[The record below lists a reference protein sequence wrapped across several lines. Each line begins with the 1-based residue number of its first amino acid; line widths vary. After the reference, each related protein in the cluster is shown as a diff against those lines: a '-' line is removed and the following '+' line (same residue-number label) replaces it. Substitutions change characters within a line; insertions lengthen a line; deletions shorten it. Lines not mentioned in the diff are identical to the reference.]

1 MLKLMR
7 APAKY
12 VQGEDALLEL
22 RQNVENLGKSFLFI
36 CSGSGRKATEDK
48 IRQSFASSEA
58 QIYFETFGGIS
69 SRPVRLYTLALFV
82 CETEHFVDAHL
93 PCLGIQALAA

>member
-48 IRQSFASSEA
+48 IRQSFASSA
-58 QIYFETFGGIS
+58 ASAPVGK
-69 SRPVRLYTLALFV
+69 SRKWAVWFRTR
-82 CETEHFVDAHL
+82 ESMWS
-93 PCLGIQALAA
+93 AA

>member
-22 RQNVENLGKSFLFI
+22 RQNVENLGKRVLFI
-36 CSGSGRKATEDK
+36 
-48 IRQSFASSEA
+48 
-58 QIYFETFGGIS
+58 
-69 SRPVRLYTLALFV
+69 
-82 CETEHFVDAHL
+82 
-93 PCLGIQALAA
+93 

>member
-22 RQNVENLGKSFLFI
+22 CQNVENLGKSFLFI

-58 QIYFETFGGIS
+58 QIYLDVYKRQEHIVIELGEFGSQIS
-69 SRPVRLYTLALFV
+69 QTVPARRLLN
-82 CETEHFVDAHL
+82 HR
-93 PCLGIQALAA
+93 AASSLQ